1 MKTPELVF
9 GVTPAE
15 YKKKGQ
21 AKPVNVAEIAVIQ
34 EYGTEKI
41 PPRPAFR
48 RGLEE
53 GVKVN
58 KKLIG
63 AQLKN
68 LVQRAAQGRM
78 SEVHRSL
85 VVMLTQIGKSAKA
98 KTKEIISTG
107 DETPN
112 APATV
117 AKKGF
122 DHPLFETGLLLEHVD
137 YEVKK

>member
-9 GVTPAE
+9 GVVPAQ
-15 YKKKGQ
+15 YRKKGNT
-21 AKPVNVAEIAVIQ
+21 PPPNVADIALIQ

-48 RGLEE
+48 RGIEE
-53 GVKVN
+53 GLSKN

-68 LVQRAAQGRM
+68 IAQRILSGRRDDLK
-78 SEVHRSL
+78 RSL
-85 VVMLTQIGKSAKA
+85 TVMLTQVGKSAKA
-98 KTKEIISTG
+98 KTKEIIKTG

-122 DHPLFETGLLLEHVD
+122 DHPLFETGLLLESVD
-137 YEVKK
+137 YEVKQ

>member
-1 MKTPELVF
+1 MSTPELLF
-9 GVTPAE
+9 GVTSGS
-15 YKKKGQ
+15 YRKGKH
-21 AKPVNVAEIAVIQ
+21 AISVSEVALIQ

-48 RGLEE
+48 RGVEYALAR
-53 GVKVN
+53 N

-68 LVQRAAQGRM
+68 VTQRILSGRKDDM
-78 SEVHRSL
+78 NKSL
-85 VVMLTQIGKSAKA
+85 VTLLVQIGKSAKA
-98 KTKEIISTG
+98 KTKEIIKSG
-107 DETPN
+107 SETPN

-122 DHPLFETGLLLEHVD
+122 NHPLFETGVLLEHVD